1 MVSGAN
7 ATPAFQCILCCV
19 CLPAHHLYGGGGGA
33 GGAGSGGGT
42 YGAGTGG
49 GGQSVYL
56 SIHLSLSFY
65 HGSIVGVVYL
75 SIYVFIYL
83 QI

>member
-7 ATPAFQCILCCV
+7 TTPAFQCILCCV
-19 CLPAHHLYGGGGGA
+19 CLPAHHLYGGGGGGA

-42 YGAGTGG
+42 CGAGTGG

-56 SIHLSLSFY
+56 SIHLSFSFY
-65 HGSIVGVVYL
+65 HGSIV
-75 SIYVFIYL
+75 
-83 QI
+83 